1 MCECVINPFDVQQIV
16 YVRTPHSIV
25 SVNKFANV
33 GSRILVL
40 FLYNL
45 PARNSVLR
53 YIASALILHLT
64 GTCYYLLPFS
74 NLRRAVK
81 MAR

>member
-53 YIASALILHLT
+53 YISI
-64 GTCYYLLPFS
+64 
-74 NLRRAVK
+74 
-81 MAR
+81 